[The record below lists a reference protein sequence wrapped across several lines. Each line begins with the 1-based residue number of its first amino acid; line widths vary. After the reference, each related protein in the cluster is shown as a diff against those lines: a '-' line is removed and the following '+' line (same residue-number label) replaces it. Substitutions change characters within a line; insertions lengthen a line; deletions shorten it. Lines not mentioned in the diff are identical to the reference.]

1 MISKKIYY
9 VRLHWKSLALHTLF
23 DALSWIF
30 VIITIVGSLLA
41 FLPFDGSE
49 WLKEWIQILL
59 LLVWPVALALSLIL
73 VIALVVN
80 WPRTQTSFK
89 DKNTDITVIIECCNI
104 FKQKGLKVIH
114 VVDTFDME
122 LHRIITPH
130 SLHGAFLQRCET
142 LGVNVEEEID
152 KALSN
157 LSPLG
162 EEQMLSGRKN
172 RYELGALC
180 PIQVDNEPYC
190 CVAFTHLL
198 PNGNIEITKDEYVE
212 CLKRMWRN
220 LSAPR
225 IRNEEVNVAVMGNK
239 FVDLPAEFSTE
250 QKIDLM
256 IQTFFVVARE
266 KRICHTLRICIHP
279 SNVTDVNFDNYSTI
293 IEHLSKR
300 PII

>member
-1 MISKKIYY
+1 MINKKIYY
-9 VRLHWKSLALHTLF
+9 VRLHWKPLVLHTIL
-23 DALSWIF
+23 DILSW
-30 VIITIVGSLLA
+30 VIVMITIIGSLFA
-41 FLPFDGSE
+41 FLPIETSE

-59 LLVWPVALALSLIL
+59 VLVWPVILALLLMII
-73 VIALVVN
+73 IALVVN
-80 WPRTQTSFK
+80 WPRTQTSYK
-89 DKNTDITVIIECCNI
+89 DKSTDIKVIIECCDI
-104 FKQKGLKVIH
+104 FKQKGTKVIH

-130 SLHGAFLQRCET
+130 SLHGAFLRLCKT

-152 KALSN
+152 NALSD
-157 LSPLG
+157 LQALG
-162 EEQMLSGRKN
+162 EEQMLPGRRN
-172 RYELGALC
+172 RYKLGSLC

-212 CLKRMWRN
+212 CLKTMWRN

-225 IRNEEVNVAVMGNK
+225 IRNEEINVAVMGNK

-256 IQTFFVVARE
+256 IQTFFIVARE
-266 KRICHTLRICIHP
+266 KRICRTLRICIHP
-279 SNVTDVNFDNYSTI
+279 SNVADVNFDNYATI

-300 PII
+300 PVI